1 MARTSRPWWKPGGP
15 DTPDWW
21 VSRKAAILIVIG
33 LLCWSFYV
41 IVGRVCTP
49 MFRGNS
55 DYKLGRAAGAGILV
69 GYVTLWLL
77 ASWTYLKMILT
88 GPGFAKKV
96 VPQSDKPD
104 TSAYP
109 PYPPPPQHSA
119 EYNSDD
125 TQEPDPSELAPV
137 ANLIGSALYNPDG
150 PSINNHHAGPQ
161 SDHGAPVTDQG
172 KKKIRDWQAIPRP
185 VPAVDV
191 HPRWCRFCEIVKPD
205 RTHHCRHCG
214 TCVLQ
219 FDHHCLWIG
228 QCVGWAN
235 HKFFIIFTFWGTLFC
250 FYLLITLIAIS
261 AKSSYTD
268 GQVVGLIA
276 VAALFGLFTFAMNT
290 THVHLILCAQTTV
303 ESFSARDQRE
313 AEDRVLQ
320 EEYGYFFHNLERR
333 KVRKRWNEEWGGSSL
348 GDRWV
353 SGTRRQLWEQEMGE
367 SVLGW
372 FSVMVNLFEG
382 LPSLAAPPPPLSESN
397 YGLTAEEVQ
406 AAFGTEALNSLTRG
420 LSGSECH
427 SGITRRIQLSCG
439 RTNSAEVSAMTEQD
453 KKGLAISLTLC
464 SMESALQPI
473 PTECLRWSPHEASPT
488 EHRPTRQDWFKEQA
502 PREEQQQQA
511 LCLSAQDW
519 SSYNVYLSDAK
530 PAQTRYFN
538 ATQEKLAFISLL
550 KKREEKET
558 ERHGAEVA
566 SLKRRLTVGPITSR
580 ESPESYT
587 SLQDLHKLSELV
599 YDSMR
604 AVKSDIELNKQLSE
618 DVQTA
623 FSSFELARGTEWDRV
638 ETAIQEKLLRLTDH
652 FQGISDDFQA
662 TWIPKMSA
670 RLETV
675 LTSHEMALV
684 DRNEETGRVMQNW
697 MRHVEDQVNTFAVST
712 SNDMYLANLGGG
724 FQRLEMALGSSLN
737 ATAHLTVAQAEMA
750 EIIQVT
756 TRKTELLF
764 GSQER
769 LESSINRTI
778 DALNPRGVRSAW
790 SWIQPVS
797 VMSAVGAGLCID
809 SIPATT

>member
-276 VAALFGLFTFAMNT
+276 V
-290 THVHLILCAQTTV
+290 
-303 ESFSARDQRE
+303 
-313 AEDRVLQ
+313 
-320 EEYGYFFHNLERR
+320 
-333 KVRKRWNEEWGGSSL
+333 SL
-348 GDRWV
+348 ADNPR
-353 SGTRRQLWEQEMGE
+353 RRQAAQRLNRRPVISTSTSTSPIPEPPKHSSNMRY
-367 SVLGW
+367 SPSLAIAVA
-372 FSVMVNLFEG
+372 VMVNLFEG
-382 LPSLAAPPPPLSESN
+382 LPSLAAPPPPLSETARS

-530 PAQTRYFN
+530 LAQTRYFN